1 MLTTALLTVVLGYGL
16 EGLSGGGNTYVI
28 SLLGSSVDP
37 VCLESNSIYFGLP
50 EFLDG
55 VYDEAICIEGTIDS
69 LAVAETRVEL
79 REDGFTTKINGWGEA
94 IGNDAVSA
102 FSRHDIQASMDL
114 ATEEDLRVHVSWFV
128 FAAGLGTVNL
138 EIKRLGDIGG
148 PDDHSPPIID
158 RGASSYIDPIS
169 FNGVD
174 VLAMPAGRW
183 RVTMFSTHQA
193 MDTKEGFMHSFA
205 RTTHIATYVPL
216 GDVDGNGSV
225 DISDLLAVISD
236 WGPCQ
241 GCQADLD
248 ADGQVGVEDL
258 LRVLADW
265 GS

>member
-1 MLTTALLTVVLGYGL
+1 MLTTAFLAVAMGYGL
-16 EGLSGGGNTYVI
+16 QGVSGDGSTYVI
-28 SLLGSSVDP
+28 SLLGSSADP
-37 VCLESNSIYFGLP
+37 VCLESNSINFGLP

-55 VYDEAICIEGTIDS
+55 IFDHALCNETTYGSQAI
-69 LAVAETRVEL
+69 AETRVEL
-79 REDGFTTKINGWGEA
+79 HEDGFIAKINGWGDA
-94 IGNDAVSA
+94 IGTEEVSA
-102 FSRHDIQASMDL
+102 FSRHDIYASMEL
-114 ATEEDLRVHVSWFV
+114 ETEEDLRIHVSWFV
-128 FAAGLGTVNL
+128 LAVGLGTVNI
-138 EIKRLGDIGG
+138 EIHRLGDIDG
-148 PDDHSPPIID
+148 PDEPSPPIID

-169 FNGVD
+169 FDGFD

-183 RVTMFSTHQA
+183 RISMYSTHQA
-193 MDTKEGFMHSFA
+193 MDTKEGFMLGFA
-205 RTTHIATYVPL
+205 RTTHMATYVPL

-265 GS
+265 GR